1 METIPMTQTMPAMP
15 ARPAM
20 PAAQLATSPGMLT
33 TRSTD
38 PPPTGSTP
46 SGRSQARLRRAMT
59 MAALAAV
66 LALGGVFGLHP
77 RVAEATPR
85 ALPKAEAGRRPAL
98 APVPTAGRPGERASP
113 DPPDE
118 PNPAERGT
126 DLAGAARGGKRASG
140 RLNLNTATAAE
151 LMLLPGI
158 GPAKAERVLTWR
170 KRNGTFRRVADLRR
184 VKGFGYRTV
193 KRLEPYLDIK
203 GETTLRATS

>member
-1 METIPMTQTMPAMP
+1 MKTPPTIPTMPTAP
-15 ARPAM
+15 APTTA
-20 PAAQLATSPGMLT
+20 LAPHPTSLTPGPP
-33 TRSTD
+33 D
-38 PPPTGSTP
+38 PPPLGASP
-46 SGRSQARLRRAMT
+46 AGRRQARLRRTMT

-85 ALPKAEAGRRPAL
+85 TLPRVDAGPRPPAVP
-98 APVPTAGRPGERASP
+98 APTTAGPGQRASP
-113 DPPDE
+113 DATAE
-118 PNPAERGT
+118 PEPAEP
-126 DLAGAARGGKRASG
+126 DAATRGGKRVSG

-170 KRNGTFRRVADLRR
+170 KRNGTFRRIADLRR
-184 VKGFGYRTV
+184 VKGFGYRTL

-203 GETTLRATS
+203 GDTTLRAGA